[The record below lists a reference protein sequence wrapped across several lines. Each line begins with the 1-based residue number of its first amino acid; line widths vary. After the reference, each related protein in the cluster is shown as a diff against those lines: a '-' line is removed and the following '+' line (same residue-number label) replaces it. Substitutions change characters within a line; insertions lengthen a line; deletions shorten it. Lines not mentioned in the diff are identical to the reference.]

1 MRGIMTEP
9 ITIYKLMILALLQR
23 SSAPLSGTQ
32 LSDFFL
38 EKEYTNYFTVQEA
51 LHELDE
57 SAFIRKEPTHS
68 NTHYSITPA
77 GAETLSFFSD
87 KLSDGI
93 YEDIREYLSENRLA
107 IRETAALVANYY
119 RAPGE
124 QYAVR
129 CQLKERGNPR
139 IDLTVTVPSR
149 EIAQAVCDNWKK
161 QSAEV
166 YEYLMDLL
174 IH

>member
-1 MRGIMTEP
+1 MAEP
-9 ITIYKLMILALLQR
+9 LTTYKLMILALLEQ
-23 SSAPLSGTQ
+23 SDSPLSGTQ

-38 EKEYTNYFTVQEA
+38 EKDYTNYFTVQEA

-57 SAFIRKEPTHS
+57 SAFIKKESTHN
-68 NTHYSITPA
+68 NTRYSITPA

-93 YEDIREYLSENRLA
+93 REDIREYLSENLLS
-107 IRETAALVANYY
+107 IREDAAVLADYY
-119 RAPGE
+119 KAPKD

-129 CQLKERGNPR
+129 CQLKEKENPR
-139 IDLTVTVPSR
+139 IDLTITVPNR
-149 EIAQAVCDNWKK
+149 ELAEAICDNWKQ
-161 QSAEV
+161 QSEHV

-174 IH
+174 VK

>member
-1 MRGIMTEP
+1 MIEP

-23 SSAPLSGTQ
+23 SHAPLTGPQ

-57 SAFIRKEPTHS
+57 SAFIKKEATHS
-68 NTHYSITPA
+68 NTHYSVTPA

-87 KLSDGI
+87 KLSPGI
-93 YEDIREYLSENRLA
+93 YEDIQEYLNANQLA
-107 IRETAALVANYY
+107 IQEAAAFLANYY
-119 RAPGE
+119 KAPGE

-129 CQLKERGNPR
+129 CQLKERGNSR

-149 EIAQAVCDNWKK
+149 EIAQAICENWKK
-161 QSAEV
+161 QSTDV

-174 IH
+174 VK